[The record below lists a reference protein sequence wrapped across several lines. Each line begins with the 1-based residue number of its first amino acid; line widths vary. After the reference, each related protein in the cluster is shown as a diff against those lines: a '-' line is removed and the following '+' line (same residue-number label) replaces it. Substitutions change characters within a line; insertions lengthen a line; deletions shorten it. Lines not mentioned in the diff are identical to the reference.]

1 MLREPLFRTQNNIQ
15 SGSTGSSF
23 APTACESLTDFGV
36 DVGHGVT
43 ASKKFGGGGGG
54 EGVEAGQ
61 GEVEFISWGG
71 GRRDGT
77 GVVVGQGVVE
87 FIDFCGSDM
96 GLGVIEGGQ
105 WVLESMLYIL
115 TDVTRVVLHSVVIM
129 IGGGIDFV

>member
-1 MLREPLFRTQNNIQ
+1 M
-15 SGSTGSSF
+15 
-23 APTACESLTDFGV
+23 
-36 DVGHGVT
+36 
-43 ASKKFGGGGGG
+43 
-54 EGVEAGQ
+54 
-61 GEVEFISWGG
+61 GG

-96 GLGVIEGGQ
+96 GLGVVEGGQ